1 MNADLQEL
9 HALLFSVVENF
20 NKTHDAQV
28 LSLDFECDLSF
39 VEDVNEA
46 DKFLG
51 SLVFP
56 EETLNLEN
64 VYYRAISC
72 QLDVPDDELTEQ
84 QRIYEIER
92 IKRANRASL
101 QKAHREGRLHLRRND
116 YFF

>member
-9 HALLFSVVENF
+9 HALLFTVVENF

-28 LSLDFECDLSF
+28 LSLDFDCDLSY
-39 VEDVNEA
+39 VEDINEPE
-46 DKFLG
+46 KFFG

-56 EETLNLEN
+56 DKTLNLEN
-64 VYYRAISC
+64 IYYRVISS
-72 QLDVPDDELTEQ
+72 QIDDPDDDLTEQ
-84 QRIYEIER
+84 QRINEIER